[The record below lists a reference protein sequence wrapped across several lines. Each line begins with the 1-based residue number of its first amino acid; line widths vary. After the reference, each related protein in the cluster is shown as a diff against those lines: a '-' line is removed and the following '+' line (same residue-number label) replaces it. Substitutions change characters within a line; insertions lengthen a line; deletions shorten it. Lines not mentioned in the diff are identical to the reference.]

1 MKDCLLSNQST
12 QSLYKKTLKDLDPRK
27 SVSVDGISP
36 RILSLSAPAIEEE
49 VVKLINEFI
58 EKRDWILELKR
69 TNVSPIFKKIN
80 NNATDNNN
88 RRPVSVLA
96 SMAKL
101 YEKVIYVQLCGYIRS
116 HFSLNLS
123 GFLKGHSCCSI
134 CAFKD
139 DRRLVH

>member
-1 MKDCLLSNQST
+1 MKDCFLSNQST
-12 QSLYKKTLKDLDPRK
+12 QSLYQKTLKDLDPRK

-36 RILSLSAPAIEEE
+36 RILSLSAPAIAEE
-49 VVKLINEFI
+49 VVKLINEVI
-58 EKRDWILELKR
+58 EKHDWILELRR
-69 TNVSPIFKKIN
+69 TIVSPVFQK
-80 NNATDNNN
+80 NNATDKENY
-88 RRPVSVLA
+88 RPVSVLA
-96 SMAKL
+96 NMAEL

-134 CAFKD
+134 CAFKY